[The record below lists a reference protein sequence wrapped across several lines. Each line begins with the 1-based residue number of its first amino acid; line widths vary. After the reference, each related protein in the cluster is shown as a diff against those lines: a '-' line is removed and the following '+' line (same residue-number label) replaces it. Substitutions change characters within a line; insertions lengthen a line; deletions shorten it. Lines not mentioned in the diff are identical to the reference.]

1 MWQNFHKYYWIFLV
15 TNVIGGRN
23 AKHARISLFY
33 KILVSIF
40 TKSSIGYGRGL
51 LETELPHICTHL
63 YLQKYT
69 QDFFKLFMYVL
80 WTLMQVCVEYQKNFM
95 SHFRFMLVKH
105 KQISFLSRIFALFAY
120 ISKNTRR
127 DFFKLFMYVL
137 WTFMQVCVEYHKN
150 SMSRFRFMHGKH
162 KQISILSRSFAL
174 FAYISKNTR
183 RDFFKLFMYVLWT
196 FMQVCVEYQKK
207 IHVAF
212 SFYGLVNTSKYLF

>member
-1 MWQNFHKYYWIFLV
+1 MLHLWVWQCGRFFAVWQWFYAVWQNFHKYYWIFLV

-95 SHFRFMLVKH
+95 SHFCFMLVKH

-127 DFFKLFMYVL
+127 DFFNVFIYVL
-137 WTFMQVCVEYHKN
+137 WTFMQ
-150 SMSRFRFMHGKH
+150 
-162 KQISILSRSFAL
+162 I
-174 FAYISKNTR
+174 
-183 RDFFKLFMYVLWT
+183 
-196 FMQVCVEYQKK
+196 CVEYQK
-207 IHVAF
+207 IHIVF
-212 SFYGLVNTSKYLF
+212 SFYALVNTKKYLF